1 MQLQGRSYL
10 GRYFRVELS
19 SSSQNSKTRWVL
31 LMLKEL
37 ETIVETQ
44 KFATRV
50 FRVEF
55 SIHWVL
61 EFWFINFWVS
71 TTVSS
76 SCNSTKTHRVFEF
89 WKLELDSAL
98 QNRYLTTKSLYL
110 YYWDAIWEIASRKLS
125 ALKLMILREGE
136 EVNTLWT

>member
-10 GRYFRVELS
+10 GRYFRVVLS

-31 LMLKEL
+31 IMLKEL
-37 ETIVETQ
+37 ETTVVETQ
-44 KFATRV
+44 KFTTWV

-55 SIHWVL
+55 SIHWVF
-61 EFWFINFWVS
+61 EFQVVNFWVW

-110 YYWDAIWEIASRKLS
+110 YSL
-125 ALKLMILREGE
+125 LLRCNLRDCIKKIVSFK
-136 EVNTLWT
+136 VNDTERGRRS

>member
-31 LMLKEL
+31 LRLKEL
-37 ETIVETQ
+37 ETVVETR
-44 KFATRV
+44 KFTTRV

-55 SIHWVL
+55 SIHWVF
-61 EFWFINFWVS
+61 EFQVVNFWVW

-76 SCNSTKTHRVFEF
+76 SWNSNKTHRVFTF

-110 YYWDAIWEIASRKLS
+110 YSL
-125 ALKLMILREGE
+125 LLRCNLRDCIKKIVSFK
-136 EVNTLWT
+136 VNDTERGRRS